1 MQLGDS
7 AKFLLFIGTPRSG
20 HSIVGA
26 ILDAHPLAIV
36 SHEVNALERISE
48 GVGGEGLLSMI
59 LENSETQAA
68 AGRSQSDADHATGYG
83 RRLSGESDE
92 AFVARLQDLPKL
104 QPYRFD
110 YEISGQFQGVAGG
123 PLRVIGDKKGG
134 GATKTLSRDPTLLRR
149 LQEEVVLPIHLIH
162 VIRNPYDNIATM
174 ARRTGTQ
181 VGPQIERFGWLYE
194 QLHSILEDSGLP
206 MHRMYHEEFVSS
218 PERHIR
224 EMCEWLDLP
233 IDPIY
238 IDACS
243 DIVYE
248 KPHRSRVL
256 LEWDESSKD
265 RVEGIIGKW
274 PVLHRYS
281 ENNSID

>member
-48 GVGGEGLLSMI
+48 GVGGKDLLSMI
-59 LENSETQAA
+59 LENSENQAA

-83 RRLSGESDE
+83 RRVSGESDE
-92 AFVARLQDLPKL
+92 SFVARLQDLPKL

-110 YEISGQFQGVAGG
+110 YEIRGQFQGVAGG

-134 GATKTLSRDPTLLRR
+134 GATKILSRDPTLLRR

-174 ARRTGTQ
+174 ARRMGTQ

-256 LEWDESSKD
+256 LEWDEGSKD

-281 ENNSID
+281 ENNSIE